1 MSAKPITTPTTP
13 PVKGRY
19 IMLRLLRQFLTLK
32 PADQHQ
38 VLIAGDFTVDE
49 SISLAKA
56 FNGAKYHKLRRRQ
69 ANFLELPEQF

>member
-1 MSAKPITTPTTP
+1 MTAPKSSPTTP